1 MDDLAELRDLQA
13 GLARQLMDVGAQVF
27 DAIIVAGNEVL
38 PALGGK
44 LGDAV
49 EPARIELRADV
60 VLEAVLA
67 RDAMA
72 FAKPHHASLI
82 ADQTLVD
89 VGVLLA
95 PGIDA
100 RLMEPH

>member
-38 PALGGK
+38 PALGGE

-49 EPARIELRADV
+49 EPARIELRAEV
-60 VLEAVLA
+60 VLEEVLA
-67 RDAMA
+67 CGAMA
-72 FAKPHHASLI
+72 FGEPHHA
-82 ADQTLVD
+82 A
-89 VGVLLA
+89 LLA
-95 PGIDA
+95 APPLFNFLQLLHQAPPATLID
-100 RLMEPH
+100 